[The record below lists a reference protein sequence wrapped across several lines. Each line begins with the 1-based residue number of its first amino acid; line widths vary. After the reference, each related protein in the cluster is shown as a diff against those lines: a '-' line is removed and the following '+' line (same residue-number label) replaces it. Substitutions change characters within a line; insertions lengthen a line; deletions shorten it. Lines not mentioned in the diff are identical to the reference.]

1 MNFDLNIENYATEEL
16 IQMFELPKN
25 FDENIVK
32 INETKIK
39 DKINNNTEINNKT
52 KVETLKFITEAKNL
66 ILKFLEKRNPTNTM
80 EKFKNSL
87 SAIYHTDYELK
98 PIELEEDTEHM
109 IQNRKQAPYVS
120 SSPSEYFSGI
130 ITLSPLIQ

>member
-16 IQMFELPKN
+16 IQMFELPTN

-80 EKFKNSL
+80 EKFKNNL
-87 SAIYHTDYELK
+87 SQIY
-98 PIELEEDTEHM
+98 P
-109 IQNRKQAPYVS
+109 VV
-120 SSPSEYFSGI
+120 
-130 ITLSPLIQ
+130 LSMFY

>member
-66 ILKFLEKRNPTNTM
+66 ILKFFTIM
-80 EKFKNSL
+80 F
-87 SAIYHTDYELK
+87 
-98 PIELEEDTEHM
+98 
-109 IQNRKQAPYVS
+109 
-120 SSPSEYFSGI
+120 
-130 ITLSPLIQ
+130 